1 MRTFRKFGMAVCL
14 VVVFLGVNLGIAYEQ
29 KPVQHCKGIVL
40 LIGDGMG
47 VNQVRSADIYAKDV
61 LGKDIVLNT
70 IRTRGITATNS
81 AVSHVTDS
89 AAAATALYSGYKTDN
104 RRLNVLP
111 DCRKVF
117 TIGHAAKEAG
127 LSVGIVSTTRLTHA
141 TPAGVFC
148 HTPDR
153 DDENCI
159 AEQLVEFEPEVAMAG
174 GRRNFI
180 PKDEMGSKRKDRDN
194 LIQRMKEKGYRYVT
208 DREGLK
214 RIDPASTKSLLGLFA
229 LSHMAYEL
237 DRLNVPKLKGQ
248 PTLADM
254 TEAALSIL
262 VNNPKGFFLMVEGGR
277 IDHACHA
284 HDIKASIYD
293 TLAFDDAVRVAL
305 DFRKTHPEVL
315 VLVTADH
322 ETGGLGL
329 GRGAEYAIDLSGLKP
344 IKNSLEYIS
353 KQGHKNPTKLEEV
366 VSAGGYG
373 LTDAE
378 KAFLAR
384 HPVSIQ
390 AHDVPELKGMAKVDE
405 YMGTWLHYALSRIEN
420 ERGKIGWT
428 SVAHTA
434 QPVITYAA
442 GPGEKEFEGF
452 YDNTEIAK
460 RMCKLLGV
468 TPEQPAEFQAAAS
481 CVKCVQGAS
490 R

>member
-1 MRTFRKFGMAVCL
+1 MKAFRKLGMAVCL
-14 VVVFLGVNLGIAYEQ
+14 VVVFLGVSLGIADEA
-29 KPVQHCKGIVL
+29 KNVQLCKGIVL

-47 VNQVRSADIYAKDV
+47 VNQVRSADIYAKDI

-81 AVSHVTDS
+81 AQSHVTDS

-104 RRLNVLP
+104 RRLNVLR
-111 DCRKVF
+111 DCRQVF
-117 TIGHAAKEAG
+117 TIGHAAKKAG
-127 LSVGIVSTTRLTHA
+127 LSVGVVSTTRLTHA

-148 HTPDR
+148 HTSDR

-174 GRRNFI
+174 GRRHFI
-180 PKDEMGSKRKDRDN
+180 PQSEKGSKRKDQDN
-194 LIQRMKEKGYRYVT
+194 LIEKMKEKGYRYVT

-214 RIDPASTKSLLGLFA
+214 RMDPASTKRLLGLFSR
-229 LSHMAYEL
+229 SHMAYEL
-237 DRLNVPKLKGQ
+237 DRLNVPKLKAQ

-254 TEAALSIL
+254 TEAALAIL
-262 VNNPKGFFLMVEGGR
+262 SKNPKGFFLMVEGGR

-293 TLAFDDAVRVAL
+293 TLAFDDAVRAAL
-305 DFRKTHPEVL
+305 DFRKTHPDVL

-329 GRGAEYAIDLSGLKP
+329 GRGAEYAIDLNALKP
-344 IKNSLEYIS
+344 IKNSLEYIN
-353 KQGHKNPTKLEEV
+353 KRTQKDPAKLEEV
-366 VSAGGYG
+366 LSAAGYK

-378 KAFLAR
+378 KKLLAE
-384 HPVSIQ
+384 HPIAVKS
-390 AHDVPELKGMAKVDE
+390 HDVPELKGMAKVDE
-405 YMGTWLHYALSRIEN
+405 YMGTWLHYALSKIET

-434 QPVITYAA
+434 QPVVTYAA
-442 GPGEKEFEGF
+442 GPGEEEFAGF

-460 RMCKLLGV
+460 RMCKVLGV
-468 TPEQPAEFQAAAS
+468 TPEQPAAFQAAAP